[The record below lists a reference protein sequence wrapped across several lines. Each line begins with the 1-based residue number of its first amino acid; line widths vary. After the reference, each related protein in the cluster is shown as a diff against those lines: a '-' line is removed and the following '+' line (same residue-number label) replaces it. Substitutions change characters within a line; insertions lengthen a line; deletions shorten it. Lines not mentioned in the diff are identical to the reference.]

1 MTRLLTRPVPPVE
14 VGGPW
19 PRPALDGLG
28 DAPRGFR
35 LRSLLPL
42 VPTLVGLA
50 LWWIGIHDVD
60 GSRMSDF
67 GLISVLPVTVLAA
80 PVLVT
85 LGFCLSLGQRTL
97 RVPLVLAHVVALIFI
112 LYGSVPLMEPVPHY
126 KILYRHA
133 GIIDYI
139 SHHGSVDG
147 TIDAYFNWPG
157 FFAFVSFLLHVA
169 GLDSA
174 LSLGPWAPVFFNLLY
189 LGPLL
194 MLLGTTPR
202 RRLVWLAIWFFYLS
216 NWIGQDYLAPQAL
229 AYFSYLVVLAVVVR
243 WFASR
248 PVGSRMVATRF
259 FPRSA
264 EGRKTALMFVVV
276 LVFIGI
282 VPSHQLTPFAI
293 LAGVLALAVFRQCR
307 ARGLIVLM
315 GVTVVGWIA
324 FMTTAYLAG
333 HMDVLTG
340 NIGKV
345 NQNAAANVVERLKGS
360 PDHQVIVWWRM
371 IATGVLWAAAA
382 LGWFLRLRRGHRDH
396 AFVLLALAT
405 FPLIG
410 LQPYGGEIVLRV
422 FLFSLPFMAF
432 FAASLF
438 NPRGGVGEHWRA
450 LLAIGVVC
458 LVLTTSFFFTR
469 YGNLRVDFFTK
480 DEAAAVD
487 ALYRLAPPGAFFLGG
502 SDDLPWKA
510 VHYDAYTY
518 EWVRRP
524 RLGPVTAETVALE
537 SLDLLREH
545 REKGAFFIV
554 TRSQHIDVDTFGS
567 LPPGSLDRV
576 EELVRSAPGA
586 RLVYDNPDARIYS
599 LTSGG
604 SSR

>member
-1 MTRLLTRPVPPVE
+1 
-14 VGGPW
+14 
-19 PRPALDGLG
+19 
-28 DAPRGFR
+28 
-35 LRSLLPL
+35 

-60 GSRMSDF
+60 GSRMSDVGF
-67 GLISVLPVTVLAA
+67 VSVLPVTVLIA

-85 LGFCLSLGQRTL
+85 LGFCLSLGQRHL
-97 RVPLVLAHVVALIFI
+97 SVPVVLAHVVALIVI
-112 LYGSVPLMEPVPHY
+112 LYGSVPLMEPVPGY

-157 FFAFVSFLLHVA
+157 FFAFVAFLLHVA

-243 WFASR
+243 WFAAR
-248 PVGSRMVATRF
+248 PMGSRASRF

-264 EGRKTALMFVVV
+264 EARKTALMGVVV
-276 LVFIGI
+276 LVFIGT

-293 LAGVLALAVFRQCR
+293 LAGVFTLVVFRQCR

-315 GVTVVGWIA
+315 GVTVAGWIA

-333 HMDVLTG
+333 HMHVLTDH
-340 NIGKV
+340 IGKV
-345 NQNAAANVVERLKGS
+345 NQTAAANVVDRLKGS
-360 PDHQVIVWWRM
+360 PGHQVIVWTRLV
-371 IATGVLWAAAA
+371 AAGALWGAAA
-382 LGWFLRLRRGHRDH
+382 LGWFLRRRRGHRDH
-396 AFVLLALAT
+396 AFALLALAT
-405 FPLIG
+405 FPLIL
-410 LQPYGGEIVLRV
+410 LQPYGGEIVLRA

-438 NPRGGVGEHWRA
+438 NPQGGIRKNWAA
-450 LLAIGVVC
+450 LVAIGLAC
-458 LVLTTSFFFTR
+458 LALTASFFFTR
-469 YGNLRVDFFTK
+469 YGNLRVDYFTQ
-480 DEAAAVD
+480 DEAQAVD

-524 RLGPVTAETVALE
+524 RLGPVTTETVALE
-537 SLDLLREH
+537 SLDRLRQH
-545 REKGAFFIV
+545 GEKGAFFIV

-576 EELVRSAPGA
+576 EELVRSAPEA

-599 LTSGG
+599 LRRGG
-604 SSR
+604 PR